1 MQIVLAAVGVVVVI
15 VGGLMLS
22 RSRDASDMLRDVN
35 PIAKGLYSPE
45 AAGCAGL
52 ALIVSG
58 VAFVV
63 VAIVWGVTS
72 S

>member
-1 MQIVLAAVGVVVVI
+1 MQIVLASVGVIVVI
-15 VGGLMLS
+15 VGGLMLT
-22 RSRDASDMLRDVN
+22 RSRDASDVLREVN
-35 PIAKGLYSPE
+35 PVAKGLYSP
-45 AAGCAGL
+45 AATGCAGL
-52 ALIVSG
+52 LLIVFG